1 MANTVYTASTLSNL
15 SYEDLISWINVAGE
29 NPQLDA
35 YIQEAAKYGVS
46 EMQAVEDL
54 AGTYMNFYKNDA
66 GQYTITSFNNT
77 AQITNTSPINSNM
90 STVARS
96 NVQTPLNRSVNANTN
111 KIELSTTPASG
122 SFAQNAKYVLGTVGG
137 AVAAASTGITLGK
150 VFSGTLYNLFPDF
163 FDEHGMWA
171 MNPATWSTITNGDD
185 SPQSNLFNLVFG
197 IDPATG
203 NSQAYIDETAFA
215 YMAQYLATMGA
226 FNPPSG
232 KVETP
237 SVNISPI
244 RAPFNFTE
252 SPLTIIVNSGEMLYL
267 YASGNT
273 QPVYYTW
280 FGTYGDSGGYGYRRT
295 CGLCCSKEPFT
306 VYEGYENPHPS
317 PISARRITVSGKTLY
332 WGGVFTSRRS
342 NYGTPPMNDLYAY
355 NTLPSYDGTWS
366 NNVCYSML
374 YDGVISGDVEGISDQ
389 PNATLPTNIDAWTNP
404 QTTLDSLKQQ
414 YPDLWNNALT
424 YDNVQPDGTNPQ
436 KVYIPVATPTATSAL
451 DNQPLGGDATQTQ
464 ANTQIQPSIDP
475 QTLIQ
480 LVTSVMTQPN
490 PQIQTAPDTITQPT
504 IPNPVD
510 TGDGDSPTPVVPT
523 GSASALWSVYHPT
536 QQQVNDFGGW
546 LWSSNFIDQLLRM
559 FQNPMDAVVSLR
571 KVFVMPV
578 DAGVST
584 IHAGYL
590 DSEVPSSYITQQYV
604 FKDCGIIDCYEQ
616 FGNVFDYVNTEISM
630 YLPFIG
636 IVPLN
641 TSEVM
646 RSQLHVVYGVDMFTG
661 ACLASIEVI
670 RDGNTVTMYQYA
682 GNASVEYPLSGQRA
696 SSFLGGL
703 MSLGGAAASIATGG
717 GSVVAAGAAI
727 NGMSQ
732 MSTVNVSHSGSFS
745 GNAGAMGIKKPY
757 LIIER
762 PQTKVASNDEYFTG
776 YSNNYSGKVSDFS
789 GMVKAR
795 KVHVLGIN
803 ATDGELAQIESLLK
817 DGIII

>member
-15 SYEDLISWINVAGE
+15 SYDDLISWINVAGE

-54 AGTYMNFYKNDA
+54 AGTYMNFYKNEA

-77 AQITNTSPINSNM
+77 AQMTNVSPIDSNM

-96 NVQTPLNRSVNANTN
+96 NVQTPLNRSVDPVTN
-111 KIELSTTPASG
+111 KIKITKFPASG
-122 SFAQNAKYVLGTVGG
+122 SFAQRAGYVLGSVGS
-137 AVAAASTGITLGK
+137 AYAAASTGITLGK
-150 VFSGTLYNLFPDF
+150 IISPSLYDIAPNFWDAWGISESS
-163 FDEHGMWA
+163 FD
-171 MNPATWSTITNGDD
+171 PATWSGLTNGAD
-185 SPQSNLFNLVFG
+185 SWQAGLLNFILG
-197 IDPATG
+197 IDPDTG
-203 NSQAYIDETAFA
+203 NSQMYMDENAFA
-215 YMAQYLATMGA
+215 YMAGALA
-226 FNPPSG
+226 
-232 KVETP
+232 
-237 SVNISPI
+237 
-244 RAPFNFTE
+244 
-252 SPLTIIVNSGEMLYL
+252 
-267 YASGNT
+267 
-273 QPVYYTW
+273 
-280 FGTYGDSGGYGYRRT
+280 
-295 CGLCCSKEPFT
+295 
-306 VYEGYENPHPS
+306 
-317 PISARRITVSGKTLY
+317 SAGM
-332 WGGVFTSRRS
+332 FDTS
-342 NYGTPPMNDLYAY
+342 DYAY
-355 NTLPSYDGTWS
+355 NDGSGYTLPNLIPPSYGYSSFKFKEGTRYHSQYVFNINNGLMCLRSFGRNGFTYCIVSTQSSVRTVYTTTKLDWYPVGETSTYTDTSYLHSAGTFNGVQYYYLFGTWS
-366 NNVCYSML
+366 ITDL
-374 YDGVISGDVEGISDQ
+374 YDYADIKLTHFKNTNSLTAEECACILNGSRSAVPGISDQ
-389 PNATLPTNIDAWTNP
+389 QNATLPTNFDTWTTP
-404 QTTLDSLKQQ
+404 QAALDSLKQQ
-414 YPDLWNNALT
+414 YPDLWDNALI

-451 DNQPLGGDATQTQ
+451 DDAPLGGDATQTQ
-464 ANTQIQPSIDP
+464 ANTQIQPAIDP
-475 QTLIQ
+475 QTLLQ
-480 LVTSVMTQPN
+480 LITSVATQPN
-490 PQIQTAPDTITQPT
+490 PQVQTAPDTITQPT

-510 TGDGDSPTPVVPT
+510 TGDGGSPVPVAPT

-571 KVFVMPV
+571 KVFVTPV

-590 DSEVPSSYITQQYV
+590 DSQVPSSYITQQYV
-604 FKDCGIIDCYEQ
+604 FKDCGTIDCYEQ
-616 FGNVFDYVNTEISM
+616 FGNVFDYINTEISM

-727 NGMSQ
+727 SGMSQ

-803 ATDGELAQIESLLK
+803 ATDGELAQIENLLK